1 MSAAMTTP
9 PNRTSRLVLE
19 FRAGDK
25 MLVNG
30 AALQFQ
36 TRASVVLSN
45 RVRFLFGKQILAPN
59 DANTPA
65 RRLYFA
71 IQAAYICED
80 VARPQF
86 LDLAR
91 DLAAEYA
98 DASTSPTVQRLIAKA
113 IEELEEGKCW
123 EAMRRVRELFPH
135 DDAMLAEPKQE

>member
-1 MSAAMTTP
+1 MSAAMNP
-9 PNRTSRLVLE
+9 PSGRNSRLVLE

-80 VARPQF
+80 VERPQF

-91 DLAAEYA
+91 GLAADYA
-98 DASTSPTVQRLIAKA
+98 EASTSPTVQRLIERA

-135 DDAMLAEPKQE
+135 DDAMLAAPPQE

>member
-1 MSAAMTTP
+1 MSAAMNTP
-9 PNRTSRLVLE
+9 GRNSRLVLE

-71 IQAAYICED
+71 IQAAYICDDAE
-80 VARPQF
+80 RPQF
-86 LDLAR
+86 LELAR
-91 DLAAEYA
+91 GLASDYAE
-98 DASTSPTVQRLIAKA
+98 ASTSPTVKRLIERAT
-113 IEELEEGKCW
+113 EELEEGKCW

-135 DDAMLAEPKQE
+135 DDAMLSAPPQE

>member
-80 VARPQF
+80 VERPQF

-91 DLAAEYA
+91 DLAAEYV

-123 EAMRRVRELFPH
+123 EAMRRVRELFQH